1 MRDKVKLLDHFRI
14 FNIQITG
21 VPERMTEKN
30 REEETIINVSFLNFP
45 ELKDISFH
53 KRGSFMGPG

>member
-21 VPERMTEKN
+21 VPERMTEKIE
-30 REEETIINVSFLNFP
+30 RRKLS
-45 ELKDISFH
+45 
-53 KRGSFMGPG
+53 

>member
-45 ELKDISFH
+45 
-53 KRGSFMGPG
+53 